1 MKDRLQFRHHDAI
14 FDTREEAIAYMLQD
28 IRNSEVGL
36 ANTDRSQTFSLY
48 AEPTVLRYKN
58 VDDETNPHII
68 LAVGAVSNQNEG
80 AQYNDNRFCFID
92 IDNTEKEISTLDE
105 KIQQAIES
113 LTLFVSDTN
122 TLRLSIERSDSG
134 NTLSGDVKI
143 PSTALV
149 NDNNV
154 APNIIKATDNGIFT
168 YVNMTYDKETDKIT
182 FTVNG
187 DTNEWDVN
195 NDYLTGGTYSVE
207 DESLHLN
214 MLKGKEIVVSLE
226 ELINEWDVEG
236 EDANSPIVL
245 TRDKVLYEKDTV
257 TGHRHVSKWQ
267 DTLKADV
274 RISKDV
280 NFNILEK
287 TENNKA
293 LYVRGTADNINFFY
307 NGENMKV
314 SDVLK
319 ECIKKKLSTDN
330 DNIIYERPDG
340 IFATAKLE
348 YDIKGNA
355 LIFTSSN
362 QTGGTTTER
371 FELNTIKIIENAR
384 YDKDTE
390 SLIFT
395 YITAKGEVQQLS
407 IPLSSLI
414 EEWTVSNDGHS
425 VRLSKER
432 HPSNDKDVLTAD
444 VKVSSLDNNIL
455 VEKGDGLFVK
465 GTADNV
471 KYSDNSSVKDEISS
485 TKETL
490 DSEIKRAQNAEK
502 EVSDA
507 ISDIRTTIG
516 SGFTTDTHENITCK
530 IEHLSDEVASK
541 VTSVTA
547 KDNTVVVDN
556 TDTNNPKVGIKVSSF
571 KRDGNIPNLISIQ
584 DDGIFAAVD
593 LAYDEEHNAL
603 TFTTTNATKTINL
616 TMNSIVDSIY
626 YDNTKEAIIIE
637 YTVNGKKM
645 PNVEVPVRTL
655 INEWTVSDNTDGA
668 IKLTKKVNNK
678 TALDNSQD
686 ILSAEI
692 IIDKVHDDN
701 MIVNDNG
708 ALYVSSRKIN
718 DVSSRLD
725 AEIERSIAKDGEHT
739 NLIDANKASIAQLD
753 KDVKAEVARATAKDT
768 ELTSSVSAIEKKV
781 TDIGTSSDKVKSDLA
796 SEIARATAKDAE
808 LTSSVS
814 AIEKKVTDIGTSSDT
829 VKSDLAS
836 EIARAKEKE
845 GELEA
850 SLIAETTRAEKEE
863 TSIKTNLEKEST
875 RATTAESV
883 LSNAITDETARAKA
897 KEGELE
903 ASVNDAKLTFVD
915 TTSVKVDATNKS
927 AVKVSAKIAN
937 SNNNLI
943 TLSNDDEQGLYA
955 SVSVQYDVAK
965 DVLSLIGS
973 DGTSVLSTTK
983 LGAGSIVETITYDK
997 DNKELVILYKT
1008 AGGREETVSVSVE
1021 DLFNEWEV
1029 DSDENNVAIE
1039 LRKAHNVGEKDVL
1052 TAKVQVL
1059 NDPTNMLSINNNKL
1073 YVSNEKVEKNATD
1086 IASTKTDVATVSGK
1100 VETLTENVNAN
1111 LDELKDLERASLGV
1125 VRPGEEVTYVPH
1137 TDAHFINTAKS
1148 LHGADS
1154 LLDVAIFDV
1163 KTDVEG
1169 VKNDVKGIKTDVEGI
1184 KTDVEGIKTDVG
1196 VVKTDVEGVKT
1207 EVESVKADVESVKTD
1222 VEGIKTTSEEKSKE
1236 LKRLE
1241 TVIGVVG
1248 NGDTPIV
1255 YPNSGNGIL
1264 DGSTTYADADDKLES
1279 EVLKLRNLTSSTYTS
1294 TAKLYAEGADT
1305 EKKLKVDVKVS
1316 RGKGSSM
1323 EEGNLVITSVNDA
1336 EFSNTNV
1343 LRKVEI
1349 AGESIE
1355 SNVNGLF
1362 LSNSWDCGEYTADD
1376 TPTSQNIFDTKYS
1389 NEKRQ

>member
-14 FDTREEAIAYMLQD
+14 FDTREEAIAYMLRD

-414 EEWTVSNDGHS
+414 EEWTVNNDGHS

-645 PNVEVPVRTL
+645 PNVEVPVRAL

-927 AVKVSAKIAN
+927 AVKVSAKIAK

-997 DNKELVILYKT
+997 DNKELVISYKT
-1008 AGGREETVSVSVE
+1008 AGGREDTVSVSVE

-1184 KTDVEGIKTDVG
+1184 KTDVG
-1196 VVKTDVEGVKT
+1196 VVKTDVERVKT
-1207 EVESVKADVESVKTD
+1207 EVEGVKTDVKGIKTD

-1255 YPNSGNGIL
+1255 YPNRGNGIL

>member
-168 YVNMTYDKETDKIT
+168 YVNMTYDKDTDKIT

-214 MLKGKEIVVSLE
+214 MLKGNEIVVSLE

-414 EEWTVSNDGHS
+414 EEWTVNNDGHS

-645 PNVEVPVRTL
+645 PNVEVPVRAL

-753 KDVKAEVARATAKDT
+753 KDVKAEIARATAKDT
-768 ELTSSVSAIEKKV
+768 
-781 TDIGTSSDKVKSDLA
+781 
-796 SEIARATAKDAE
+796 E

-875 RATTAESV
+875 RAATAESA

-997 DNKELVILYKT
+997 DNKELVISYKT
-1008 AGGREETVSVSVE
+1008 AGGREEKVSVSVE

-1169 VKNDVKGIKTDVEGI
+1169 VKADVEGI
-1184 KTDVEGIKTDVG
+1184 KTDVEGIKTDIG

-1207 EVESVKADVESVKTD
+1207 DVESIKTDVESVKTD
-1222 VEGIKTTSEEKSKE
+1222 VEGIKTTSEGTTKE

-1255 YPNSGNGIL
+1255 YPNHGNGIL

-1376 TPTSQNIFDTKYS
+1376 TPTAQNIFDTKYS

>member
-14 FDTREEAIAYMLQD
+14 FDTREEAIAYMLRD

-154 APNIIKATDNGIFT
+154 VPNIIKATDNGIFT
-168 YVNMTYDKETDKIT
+168 YVNMTYDKDTDKIT

-725 AEIERSIAKDGEHT
+725 AEIERSIAKDGEHK

-753 KDVKAEVARATAKDT
+753 KDVKAEVARATAKD
-768 ELTSSVSAIEKKV
+768 
-781 TDIGTSSDKVKSDLA
+781 
-796 SEIARATAKDAE
+796 AE

-814 AIEKKVTDIGTSSDT
+814 AIEKKVTDIVTSSDT

-883 LSNAITDETARAKA
+883 LSNAIADETARAKA

-997 DNKELVILYKT
+997 DNKELVISYKT
-1008 AGGREETVSVSVE
+1008 AGGREDTVSVSVE

-1169 VKNDVKGIKTDVEGI
+1169 IKNDVKGI

-1196 VVKTDVEGVKT
+1196 VVKTDVERVKT
-1207 EVESVKADVESVKTD
+1207 EVESVKADVKSVKTD
-1222 VEGIKTTSEEKSKE
+1222 VEGIKTTSEGTTKE

-1255 YPNSGNGIL
+1255 YPNRGNGIL

-1376 TPTSQNIFDTKYS
+1376 TPTAQNIFDTKYS

>member
-14 FDTREEAIAYMLQD
+14 FDTREEAIAYMLRD

-168 YVNMTYDKETDKIT
+168 YVNMTYDKEADKIT

-414 EEWTVSNDGHS
+414 EEWTVNNDGHS

-875 RATTAESV
+875 RATTAESA

-927 AVKVSAKIAN
+927 AVKVSAKIAK

-997 DNKELVILYKT
+997 DNKELVISYKT
-1008 AGGREETVSVSVE
+1008 AGGREDTVSVSVE

-1184 KTDVEGIKTDVG
+1184 KTDVG

-1255 YPNSGNGIL
+1255 YPNRGNGIL

-1376 TPTSQNIFDTKYS
+1376 TPTAQNIFDTKYS

>member
-14 FDTREEAIAYMLQD
+14 FDTREEAIAYMLRD

-168 YVNMTYDKETDKIT
+168 YVNMTYDKDTDKIT

-645 PNVEVPVRTL
+645 PNVEVPVRAL

-781 TDIGTSSDKVKSDLA
+781 TDIGTSSD
-796 SEIARATAKDAE
+796 
-808 LTSSVS
+808 
-814 AIEKKVTDIGTSSDT
+814 T

-875 RATTAESV
+875 RAATAESA

-927 AVKVSAKIAN
+927 AVKVSAKIAK

-997 DNKELVILYKT
+997 DNKELVISYKT
-1008 AGGREETVSVSVE
+1008 AGGREEKVSVSVE

-1137 TDAHFINTAKS
+1137 TDAHFINTANS

-1169 VKNDVKGIKTDVEGI
+1169 VKADVEGI
-1184 KTDVEGIKTDVG
+1184 KTDVEGIKTDIG

-1207 EVESVKADVESVKTD
+1207 DVESIKTDVESVKTD
-1222 VEGIKTTSEEKSKE
+1222 VEGIKTTSEGTTKE

-1255 YPNSGNGIL
+1255 YPNHGNGIL

-1376 TPTSQNIFDTKYS
+1376 TPTAQNIFDTKYS

>member
-14 FDTREEAIAYMLQD
+14 FDTRDEAIAYMLRD

-105 KIQQAIES
+105 KIQQAIKS

-168 YVNMTYDKETDKIT
+168 YVNMTYDKDTDKIT

-414 EEWTVSNDGHS
+414 EEWTVNNDGHS

-753 KDVKAEVARATAKDT
+753 KDVKAEVARATAKD
-768 ELTSSVSAIEKKV
+768 
-781 TDIGTSSDKVKSDLA
+781 
-796 SEIARATAKDAE
+796 AE

-814 AIEKKVTDIGTSSDT
+814 AIEKKVTDIRTSSDT

-875 RATTAESV
+875 RAATAESA

-927 AVKVSAKIAN
+927 AVKVSAKIAK

-997 DNKELVILYKT
+997 DNKELVISYKT

-1100 VETLTENVNAN
+1100 VETLSGSVKTN
-1111 LDELKDLERASLGV
+1111 LEELKALERASLGV

-1137 TDAHFINTAKS
+1137 TDAHFINTANS

-1154 LLDVAIFDV
+1154 LLDVAIFNV

-1169 VKNDVKGIKTDVEGI
+1169 VKADVEGI
-1184 KTDVEGIKTDVG
+1184 KTDVEGIKTDIG

-1207 EVESVKADVESVKTD
+1207 EVESVKADVKSVKTD

-1376 TPTSQNIFDTKYS
+1376 TPTAQNIFDTKYS

>member
-14 FDTREEAIAYMLQD
+14 FETREEAIAYMLHD
-28 IRNSEVGL
+28 IKNSEVGL

-58 VDDETNPHII
+58 ADDETNPHII
-68 LAVGAVSNQNEG
+68 LAVGAVSNQDEG

-92 IDNTEKEISTLDE
+92 IDNTEQEIATLDE

-149 NDNNV
+149 NDNNA

-195 NDYLTGGTYSVE
+195 NNYLTGGTYSVE

-236 EDANSPIVL
+236 EDAKSPIVL
-245 TRDKVLYEKDTV
+245 TRDKVLYEKDTA

-274 RISKDV
+274 RISEDV

-348 YDIKGNA
+348 YDIKDNA

-414 EEWTVSNDGHS
+414 EEWTVNNDGHS

-530 IEHLSDEVASK
+530 IEHLSDDVASK

-547 KDNTVVVDN
+547 KDNTVFVDN

-645 PNVEVPVRTL
+645 PNVEVPVRAL

-678 TALDNSQD
+678 TAVDNSQD

-753 KDVKAEVARATAKDT
+753 KDVKAEVARSTAKDT
-768 ELTSSVSAIEKKV
+768 
-781 TDIGTSSDKVKSDLA
+781 
-796 SEIARATAKDAE
+796 E

-845 GELEA
+845 GELED

-875 RATTAESV
+875 RAATAERA

-943 TLSNDDEQGLYA
+943 TLSNGDEQGLYA

-997 DNKELVILYKT
+997 DNKELVISYKT

-1125 VRPGEEVTYVPH
+1125 VRPEEEVTYVPH
-1137 TDAHFINTAKS
+1137 TDAHFINTANS

-1154 LLDVAIFDV
+1154 LLDVAIFNV

-1169 VKNDVKGIKTDVEGI
+1169 VKTDVKGIKTDVEGVKTDVKGIKTDVESVKTDVEGVKTDVKGIKTDVEGI
-1184 KTDVEGIKTDVG
+1184 KT
-1196 VVKTDVEGVKT
+1196 
-1207 EVESVKADVESVKTD
+1207 
-1222 VEGIKTTSEEKSKE
+1222 TSEGTTKE

-1255 YPNSGNGIL
+1255 YPNRGNGIL

-1376 TPTSQNIFDTKYS
+1376 TPTAQNIFDTKYS

>member
-14 FDTREEAIAYMLQD
+14 FDTREEAIAYMLHD

-58 VDDETNPHII
+58 ADDETNPHII
-68 LAVGAVSNQNEG
+68 LAVGAVSNQDEG

-92 IDNTEKEISTLDE
+92 IDNTEQEIATLDE

-122 TLRLSIERSDSG
+122 TLRLSIERNDSG
-134 NTLSGDVKI
+134 STLSGDVKI

-149 NDNNV
+149 NDNNA

-168 YVNMTYDKETDKIT
+168 YVNMTYDKDTDKIT

-214 MLKGKEIVVSLE
+214 MLKGNEIVVSLE

-236 EDANSPIVL
+236 EDAKSPIVL
-245 TRDKVLYEKDTV
+245 TRDKVLYEKDTA

-274 RISKDV
+274 RISEDV

-314 SDVLK
+314 SDALK

-414 EEWTVSNDGHS
+414 EEWTVNNDGHS

-516 SGFTTDTHENITCK
+516 SGFTTDAHENITCK

-645 PNVEVPVRTL
+645 PNVEVPVRAL

-678 TALDNSQD
+678 TAVDNSQD

-708 ALYVSSRKIN
+708 ALYVSSRQIN

-781 TDIGTSSDKVKSDLA
+781 TDIGTSSDA
-796 SEIARATAKDAE
+796 
-808 LTSSVS
+808 
-814 AIEKKVTDIGTSSDT
+814 

-845 GELEA
+845 GELED

-875 RATTAESV
+875 RAATAESA

-943 TLSNDDEQGLYA
+943 TLSNGDEQGLYA

-1100 VETLTENVNAN
+1100 VETLSGSVKTN
-1111 LDELKDLERASLGV
+1111 LEELKALERASLGV

-1137 TDAHFINTAKS
+1137 TDAHFINTANS

-1154 LLDVAIFDV
+1154 LLDVAIFNV
-1163 KTDVEG
+1163 
-1169 VKNDVKGIKTDVEGI
+1169 N
-1184 KTDVEGIKTDVG
+1184 
-1196 VVKTDVEGVKT
+1196 TDVEGVKT
-1207 EVESVKADVESVKTD
+1207 KVESVKTEVESVKTD
-1222 VEGIKTTSEEKSKE
+1222 VEGIKTTSEGTTKE

-1255 YPNSGNGIL
+1255 YPNRGNGIL

-1376 TPTSQNIFDTKYS
+1376 TPTAQNIFDTKYS

>member
-14 FDTREEAIAYMLQD
+14 FDTRDEAIAYMLRD

-168 YVNMTYDKETDKIT
+168 YVNMTYDKDTDKIT

-414 EEWTVSNDGHS
+414 EEWTVNNDGHS

-753 KDVKAEVARATAKDT
+753 KDVKAEIARATAKDA

-814 AIEKKVTDIGTSSDT
+814 AIEKKVTDIRTSSDT

-875 RATTAESV
+875 RAATAESA

-927 AVKVSAKIAN
+927 AVKVSAKIAK

-997 DNKELVILYKT
+997 DNKELVISYKT

-1100 VETLTENVNAN
+1100 VETLSGSVKTN
-1111 LDELKDLERASLGV
+1111 LEELKALERASLGV

-1169 VKNDVKGIKTDVEGI
+1169 VKADVEGI
-1184 KTDVEGIKTDVG
+1184 KTDVEGIKTDIG

-1207 EVESVKADVESVKTD
+1207 DVESIKTDVESVKTD

-1376 TPTSQNIFDTKYS
+1376 TPTAQNIFDTKYS

>member
-14 FDTREEAIAYMLQD
+14 FDTREEAIAYMLRD

-168 YVNMTYDKETDKIT
+168 YVNMTYDKDTDKIT

-875 RATTAESV
+875 RAATAESA

-927 AVKVSAKIAN
+927 AVKVSAKIAK

-997 DNKELVILYKT
+997 DNKELVISYKT

-1169 VKNDVKGIKTDVEGI
+1169 VKADVEGI
-1184 KTDVEGIKTDVG
+1184 KTDVEGIKTDIG

-1207 EVESVKADVESVKTD
+1207 DVESIKTDVESVKTD
-1222 VEGIKTTSEEKSKE
+1222 VEGIKTTSEGTTKE

-1255 YPNSGNGIL
+1255 YPNHGNGIL

-1376 TPTSQNIFDTKYS
+1376 TPTAQNIFDTKYS

>member
-14 FDTREEAIAYMLQD
+14 FDTREEAIAYMLRD

-149 NDNNV
+149 NDNNA

-168 YVNMTYDKETDKIT
+168 YVNMTYDKDTDKIT

-414 EEWTVSNDGHS
+414 EEWTVNNDGHS

-455 VEKGDGLFVK
+455 VEKGDGLYVK

-753 KDVKAEVARATAKDT
+753 KDVKAEIARATAKDT
-768 ELTSSVSAIEKKV
+768 ELTSSVSAIEEKV

-875 RATTAESV
+875 RAATAESV

-927 AVKVSAKIAN
+927 AVKVSAKIAK

-983 LGAGSIVETITYDK
+983 LGAGSIVETITYNK
-997 DNKELVILYKT
+997 DNKELVISYRT

-1039 LRKAHNVGEKDVL
+1039 LRKAHNVGENDVL

-1163 KTDVEG
+1163 KTNVEG
-1169 VKNDVKGIKTDVEGI
+1169 IKADVEGI
-1184 KTDVEGIKTDVG
+1184 KTDVEGVKTDVES
-1196 VVKTDVEGVKT
+1196 VKTDVEGVKT
-1207 EVESVKADVESVKTD
+1207 DVESVKTDVESVKTD
-1222 VEGIKTTSEEKSKE
+1222 VEGIKTTSEGTTKE

-1255 YPNSGNGIL
+1255 YPNRGNGIL

-1376 TPTSQNIFDTKYS
+1376 TPTAQNIFDTKYS

>member
-14 FDTREEAIAYMLQD
+14 FDTREEAIAYMLRD

-168 YVNMTYDKETDKIT
+168 YVNMTYDKDTDKIT

-414 EEWTVSNDGHS
+414 EEWTVNNDGHS

-753 KDVKAEVARATAKDT
+753 KDVKAEVARATAKD
-768 ELTSSVSAIEKKV
+768 
-781 TDIGTSSDKVKSDLA
+781 
-796 SEIARATAKDAE
+796 AE

-875 RATTAESV
+875 RAATAESA

-997 DNKELVILYKT
+997 DNKELVISYKT
-1008 AGGREETVSVSVE
+1008 AGGREDTVSVSVE

-1169 VKNDVKGIKTDVEGI
+1169 VKADVEGI

-1196 VVKTDVEGVKT
+1196 VVKTDVERVKT
-1207 EVESVKADVESVKTD
+1207 EVESVKADVKSVKTD

-1255 YPNSGNGIL
+1255 YPNRGNGIL

-1349 AGESIE
+1349 ASESIE

-1376 TPTSQNIFDTKYS
+1376 TPTAQNIFDTKYS

>member
-14 FDTREEAIAYMLQD
+14 FDTREEAIAYMLRD

-80 AQYNDNRFCFID
+80 AKYNDNRFCFID

-149 NDNNV
+149 NDNNA

-168 YVNMTYDKETDKIT
+168 YVNMTYDKDTDKIT

-245 TRDKVLYEKDTV
+245 TRDKVLYEKDTA

-490 DSEIKRAQNAEK
+490 ESEIERAQNAEK

-645 PNVEVPVRTL
+645 PNVEVPVRAL

-875 RATTAESV
+875 RAATAERV

-997 DNKELVILYKT
+997 DNKELVITYKT
-1008 AGGREETVSVSVE
+1008 AGGREDTVSVSVE

-1100 VETLTENVNAN
+1100 VETLSGSVKTN
-1111 LDELKDLERASLGV
+1111 LEELKDLERASLGV

-1154 LLDVAIFDV
+1154 LLDVAIFNVKTDVEEIKTEVEGVKTEVEGIRTDAEGV

-1169 VKNDVKGIKTDVEGI
+1169 IKTDVESVKTDVKGIKTDVEGI
-1184 KTDVEGIKTDVG
+1184 KT
-1196 VVKTDVEGVKT
+1196 
-1207 EVESVKADVESVKTD
+1207 
-1222 VEGIKTTSEEKSKE
+1222 TSEGTTKE

-1255 YPNSGNGIL
+1255 YPNRGNGIL

-1376 TPTSQNIFDTKYS
+1376 TPTAQDIFNTKYS

>member
-14 FDTREEAIAYMLQD
+14 FDTREEAISYMLND

-92 IDNTEKEISTLDE
+92 IDNTENEIATLDE

-168 YVNMTYDKETDKIT
+168 YVNMTYDKEADKIT

-414 EEWTVSNDGHS
+414 EEWTVNNDGHS

-455 VEKGDGLFVK
+455 VEKGDGLYVK

-556 TDTNNPKVGIKVSSF
+556 TDTNNPKVGVKVSSF

-645 PNVEVPVRTL
+645 PNVEVPVRAL

-678 TALDNSQD
+678 TAVDNSQD

-781 TDIGTSSDKVKSDLA
+781 TDIGTSSD
-796 SEIARATAKDAE
+796 
-808 LTSSVS
+808 
-814 AIEKKVTDIGTSSDT
+814 T

-875 RATTAESV
+875 RAATAERV

-927 AVKVSAKIAN
+927 AVKVSAKIAK

-983 LGAGSIVETITYDK
+983 LGAGSIVETITYNK
-997 DNKELVILYKT
+997 DNKELVISYRT

-1039 LRKAHNVGEKDVL
+1039 LRKAHNVGENDVL

-1125 VRPGEEVTYVPH
+1125 VRPGEEVAYVPH

-1169 VKNDVKGIKTDVEGI
+1169 IKNDVKGIKTN
-1184 KTDVEGIKTDVG
+1184 VEGIKTDVG

-1207 EVESVKADVESVKTD
+1207 EVESVKADVKSVKTD
-1222 VEGIKTTSEEKSKE
+1222 VEGIKTTSEGTSKE

-1255 YPNSGNGIL
+1255 YPNRGNGIL

-1362 LSNSWDCGEYTADD
+1362 LSNSWDCGEYTVDD
-1376 TPTSQNIFDTKYS
+1376 TPTAQNIFDTKYS

>member
-14 FDTREEAIAYMLQD
+14 FDTREEAIAYMLRD

-168 YVNMTYDKETDKIT
+168 YVNMTYDKDTDKIT

-414 EEWTVSNDGHS
+414 EEWTVSNDSHS

-708 ALYVSSRKIN
+708 ALYVSSRQIN

-875 RATTAESV
+875 RAATAESV

-915 TTSVKVDATNKS
+915 TTSIKVDATNKS

-997 DNKELVILYKT
+997 DNKKLVISYKT

-1100 VETLTENVNAN
+1100 VETLSGSVKTN
-1111 LDELKDLERASLGV
+1111 LEELKNLERASLGV

-1169 VKNDVKGIKTDVEGI
+1169 VKADVEGI

-1207 EVESVKADVESVKTD
+1207 EVESVKADVKSVKTD

-1241 TVIGVVG
+1241 TVIGVAG

-1255 YPNSGNGIL
+1255 YPNRGNGIL

-1376 TPTSQNIFDTKYS
+1376 TPTAQNIFDTKYS

>member
-14 FDTREEAIAYMLQD
+14 FDTREEAISYMLHD

-149 NDNNV
+149 NDNNA

-168 YVNMTYDKETDKIT
+168 YVNMTYDKDTDKIT

-390 SLIFT
+390 SIIFT

-414 EEWTVSNDGHS
+414 EEWTVNNDGHS

-455 VEKGDGLFVK
+455 VEKGDGLYVK

-645 PNVEVPVRTL
+645 PNVEVPVRAL

-678 TALDNSQD
+678 TAVDNSQD

-753 KDVKAEVARATAKDT
+753 KDVKAEIARATAKDT

-781 TDIGTSSDKVKSDLA
+781 TDIGTSSDK
-796 SEIARATAKDAE
+796 
-808 LTSSVS
+808 
-814 AIEKKVTDIGTSSDT
+814 

-875 RATTAESV
+875 RAATAESV
-883 LSNAITDETARAKA
+883 LSNAIKDETARAKA

-927 AVKVSAKIAN
+927 AVKVSAKIAK

-983 LGAGSIVETITYDK
+983 LGAGSIVETITYNKED
-997 DNKELVILYKT
+997 KELVISYKT
-1008 AGGREETVSVSVE
+1008 AGGREDTVSVSVE

-1039 LRKAHNVGEKDVL
+1039 LRKAHNVGENDVL
-1052 TAKVQVL
+1052 TARVQVL

-1086 IASTKTDVATVSGK
+1086 IASTKTDVTTVSGK
-1100 VETLTENVNAN
+1100 VETLSGSVKTN
-1111 LDELKDLERASLGV
+1111 LEELKNLEGASLGV
-1125 VRPGEEVTYVPH
+1125 VRPGEKVTYVPH

-1169 VKNDVKGIKTDVEGI
+1169 IKNDVKGI

-1207 EVESVKADVESVKTD
+1207 EVESVKADVKSVKTD
-1222 VEGIKTTSEEKSKE
+1222 VEGIKTTSEGTSKE

-1248 NGDTPIV
+1248 NGDTPIA
-1255 YPNSGNGIL
+1255 YPNRGNGIL
-1264 DGSTTYADADDKLES
+1264 DGSTTYADADNKLES

-1294 TAKLYAEGADT
+1294 TAKLYAEGTDT

-1323 EEGNLVITSVNDA
+1323 EEGNLVITSVNDD

-1376 TPTSQNIFDTKYS
+1376 TPTAQNIFDTKYS

>member
-14 FDTREEAIAYMLQD
+14 FDTREEAIAYMLRD

-168 YVNMTYDKETDKIT
+168 YVNMTYDKGTDKIT

-875 RATTAESV
+875 RAATAERA

-927 AVKVSAKIAN
+927 AVKVSAKIAK

-997 DNKELVILYKT
+997 DNKELVISYKT
-1008 AGGREETVSVSVE
+1008 AGGREDTVSVSVE

-1184 KTDVEGIKTDVG
+1184 KTDVG
-1196 VVKTDVEGVKT
+1196 VVKTDVERVKT
-1207 EVESVKADVESVKTD
+1207 EVESVKADVKSVKTD
-1222 VEGIKTTSEEKSKE
+1222 VEGIKTTSEGTTKE

-1255 YPNSGNGIL
+1255 YPNRGNGIL

-1376 TPTSQNIFDTKYS
+1376 TPTAQNIFDTKYS

>member
-14 FDTREEAIAYMLQD
+14 FDTREEAIAYMLRD

-168 YVNMTYDKETDKIT
+168 YVNMTYDKEADKIT

-781 TDIGTSSDKVKSDLA
+781 TDIGTSSD
-796 SEIARATAKDAE
+796 
-808 LTSSVS
+808 
-814 AIEKKVTDIGTSSDT
+814 T

-875 RATTAESV
+875 RAATAESA

-927 AVKVSAKIAN
+927 AVKVSAKIAK

-943 TLSNDDEQGLYA
+943 TLSNGDEQGLYA

-997 DNKELVILYKT
+997 DNKELVISYKT
-1008 AGGREETVSVSVE
+1008 AGGREDTVSVSVE

-1100 VETLTENVNAN
+1100 VETLSGSVKTN
-1111 LDELKDLERASLGV
+1111 LEELKALERASLGV
-1125 VRPGEEVTYVPH
+1125 VRLGEVTYVPH

-1169 VKNDVKGIKTDVEGI
+1169 VKNDVKGIKNA
-1184 KTDVEGIKTDVG
+1184 VEGIKTDVG

-1207 EVESVKADVESVKTD
+1207 EVESVKADVKSVKTD

-1255 YPNSGNGIL
+1255 YPNRGNGIL

-1294 TAKLYAEGADT
+1294 TAKLYAEGTDT

-1376 TPTSQNIFDTKYS
+1376 TPTAQNIFDTKYS

>member
-14 FDTREEAIAYMLQD
+14 FDTREEAIAYMLRD

-168 YVNMTYDKETDKIT
+168 YVNMTYDKDTDKIT

-645 PNVEVPVRTL
+645 PNVEVPVRAL

-781 TDIGTSSDKVKSDLA
+781 TDIGTSSD
-796 SEIARATAKDAE
+796 
-808 LTSSVS
+808 
-814 AIEKKVTDIGTSSDT
+814 T

-875 RATTAESV
+875 RAATAESA

-927 AVKVSAKIAN
+927 AVKVSAKIAK

-997 DNKELVILYKT
+997 DNKELVISYKT
-1008 AGGREETVSVSVE
+1008 AGGREEKVSVSVE

-1086 IASTKTDVATVSGK
+1086 IASTKTDVTTVSGK

-1169 VKNDVKGIKTDVEGI
+1169 VKADVKGIKTDVEGI
-1184 KTDVEGIKTDVG
+1184 KTDIG

-1207 EVESVKADVESVKTD
+1207 EVESVKADVKSVKTD

-1255 YPNSGNGIL
+1255 YPNRGNGIL
-1264 DGSTTYADADDKLES
+1264 DGSTTYADADDKLER

-1376 TPTSQNIFDTKYS
+1376 TPTAQNIFDTKYS

>member
-14 FDTREEAIAYMLQD
+14 FDTREEAIEYMLHD

-68 LAVGAVSNQNEG
+68 LAVGAVSNQDEG

-92 IDNTEKEISTLDE
+92 IDNTEQEIATLDE

-149 NDNNV
+149 NDNNA

-168 YVNMTYDKETDKIT
+168 YVNMTYDKDTDKIT

-348 YDIKGNA
+348 YDIKDNA

-414 EEWTVSNDGHS
+414 EEWTVNNDGHS

-455 VEKGDGLFVK
+455 VEKGDGLYVK

-616 TMNSIVDSIY
+616 TMNSIVDRIY

-645 PNVEVPVRTL
+645 PNVEVPVRAL

-678 TALDNSQD
+678 TAVDNSQD

-768 ELTSSVSAIEKKV
+768 ELTSSVSDIEKKV

-875 RATTAESV
+875 RAATAESA

-927 AVKVSAKIAN
+927 AVKVSAKIAK

-997 DNKELVILYKT
+997 DNKELVISYKT
-1008 AGGREETVSVSVE
+1008 AGGREDTVSVSVE

-1184 KTDVEGIKTDVG
+1184 KTDVG

-1207 EVESVKADVESVKTD
+1207 EVESIKADVKSVKTD

-1255 YPNSGNGIL
+1255 YPNRGNGIL

-1376 TPTSQNIFDTKYS
+1376 TPTAQNIFDTKYS

>member
-14 FDTREEAIAYMLQD
+14 FDTRKQAIEYMLHD
-28 IRNSEVGL
+28 IKNSEVGL
-36 ANTDRSQTFSLY
+36 ANTDKSQTFSLY

-58 VDDETNPHII
+58 IDDETNPHII
-68 LAVGAVSNQNEG
+68 LAVGATSNQHEG
-80 AQYNDNRFCFID
+80 AQYVDNRFCFID
-92 IDNTEKEISTLDE
+92 IDNTEKEIATLDE
-105 KIQQAIES
+105 KIQQAIAS
-113 LTLFVSDTN
+113 LTLLVSDTN
-122 TLRLSIERSDSG
+122 TLSLSIARSDSG
-134 NTLSGDVKI
+134 NTLSGDVKV
-143 PSTALV
+143 PSKAVV
-149 NDNNV
+149 NDNAV
-154 APNIIKATDNGIFT
+154 PNIIKATDNGIFT
-168 YVNMTYDKETDKIT
+168 YVNMTYDKDADKIT

-214 MLKGKEIVVSLE
+214 MLKGNEIVIPLE

-455 VEKGDGLFVK
+455 VEKGDGLYVK
-465 GTADNV
+465 GTADNI

-556 TDTNNPKVGIKVSSF
+556 TDTNNPKVGVKVSSF

-645 PNVEVPVRTL
+645 PNVEVPVRAL

-678 TALDNSQD
+678 TAVDNSQD

-875 RATTAESV
+875 RAATAERV

-927 AVKVSAKIAN
+927 AVKVSAKIAK

-983 LGAGSIVETITYDK
+983 LGAGSIVETITYNK
-997 DNKELVILYKT
+997 DDKELVISYRT
-1008 AGGREETVSVSVE
+1008 VGGREETVSVSVE

-1039 LRKAHNVGEKDVL
+1039 LRKAHNVGENDVL

-1086 IASTKTDVATVSGK
+1086 IASTKTDVTTVSGK

-1125 VRPGEEVTYVPH
+1125 VRPGEEVAYVPH

-1154 LLDVAIFDV
+1154 LLDTAIFDV
-1163 KTDVEG
+1163 KTDVE
-1169 VKNDVKGIKTDVEGI
+1169 K
-1184 KTDVEGIKTDVG
+1184 
-1196 VVKTDVEGVKT
+1196 VKTDVEGVKT
-1207 EVESVKADVESVKTD
+1207 DIEGVKADVEKAKTDAESAKADVEKVKTDVEGVKADVEKVKAD
-1222 VEGIKTTSEEKSKE
+1222 VEGIKTTSEETPKE

-1255 YPNSGNGIL
+1255 YPNRGNGIL
-1264 DGSTTYADADDKLES
+1264 DGSTTYADADDKLER
-1279 EVLKLRNLTSSTYTS
+1279 EVLKLRNLTSSTETS

-1323 EEGNLVITSVNDA
+1323 EEGNLVITSINDA

-1349 AGESIE
+1349 AGEPIE

-1376 TPTSQNIFDTKYS
+1376 TTTAQNIFNTKYS

>member
-14 FDTREEAIAYMLQD
+14 FDTRDEAIAYMLHD

-168 YVNMTYDKETDKIT
+168 YVNMTYDKEADKIT

-645 PNVEVPVRTL
+645 PNVEVPVRAL

-1169 VKNDVKGIKTDVEGI
+1169 IKNDVKGI

-1196 VVKTDVEGVKT
+1196 VVKTDVERVKT

-1255 YPNSGNGIL
+1255 YPNRGNGIL

-1376 TPTSQNIFDTKYS
+1376 TPTAQNIFDTKYS

>member
-14 FDTREEAIAYMLQD
+14 FDTREEAIEYMLHD

-92 IDNTEKEISTLDE
+92 IDNTEQEIATLDE

-149 NDNNV
+149 NDNNA

-168 YVNMTYDKETDKIT
+168 YVNMTYDKDTDKIT

-195 NDYLTGGTYSVE
+195 NNYLTGGTYSVE

-236 EDANSPIVL
+236 EDAKSPIVL
-245 TRDKVLYEKDTV
+245 TRDKVLYEKDTA

-274 RISKDV
+274 RISEDV

-414 EEWTVSNDGHS
+414 EEWTVNNDGHS

-490 DSEIKRAQNAEK
+490 ESEIKRAQNAEK

-616 TMNSIVDSIY
+616 TMNSIVDRIY

-645 PNVEVPVRTL
+645 PNVEVPARAL

-678 TALDNSQD
+678 TAVDNSQD

-708 ALYVSSRKIN
+708 ALYVSSRQIN

-781 TDIGTSSDKVKSDLA
+781 TDIGTSSD
-796 SEIARATAKDAE
+796 
-808 LTSSVS
+808 
-814 AIEKKVTDIGTSSDT
+814 T

-875 RATTAESV
+875 RAATAESA

-997 DNKELVILYKT
+997 DNKELVITYKT
-1008 AGGREETVSVSVE
+1008 AGGREDTVSVSVE

-1039 LRKAHNVGEKDVL
+1039 LRKAHNVGENDVL

-1100 VETLTENVNAN
+1100 VETLSGSVKTN
-1111 LDELKDLERASLGV
+1111 LEELKALEGASLGV
-1125 VRPGEEVTYVPH
+1125 VRPGEKVTYVPH
-1137 TDAHFINTAKS
+1137 TDAHFINTANS

-1154 LLDVAIFDV
+1154 LLDVAIFNVKTDV
-1163 KTDVEG
+1163 EEIKTDAEGIKNDVEGIKTDVESVKTDVKGIKTDVEG
-1169 VKNDVKGIKTDVEGI
+1169 VKTDVKGIKTDVEGI
-1184 KTDVEGIKTDVG
+1184 KT
-1196 VVKTDVEGVKT
+1196 
-1207 EVESVKADVESVKTD
+1207 
-1222 VEGIKTTSEEKSKE
+1222 TSEGTTKE

-1255 YPNSGNGIL
+1255 YPNRGNGIL

-1376 TPTSQNIFDTKYS
+1376 TPTAQNIFDTKYS

>member
-14 FDTREEAIAYMLQD
+14 FDTREEAIAYMLRD

-168 YVNMTYDKETDKIT
+168 YVNMTYDKEADKIT

-414 EEWTVSNDGHS
+414 EEWTVNNDGHS

-753 KDVKAEVARATAKDT
+753 KDVKAEVARATAKD
-768 ELTSSVSAIEKKV
+768 
-781 TDIGTSSDKVKSDLA
+781 
-796 SEIARATAKDAE
+796 AE

-875 RATTAESV
+875 RAATAESA

-927 AVKVSAKIAN
+927 AVKVSAKIAK

-1154 LLDVAIFDV
+1154 LLDVAIFD
-1163 KTDVEG
+1163 
-1169 VKNDVKGIKTDVEGI
+1169 IKTDVEGIKNDVKVI

-1207 EVESVKADVESVKTD
+1207 EVESVKADVKSVKTD

-1255 YPNSGNGIL
+1255 YPNRGNGIL

-1376 TPTSQNIFDTKYS
+1376 TPTAQNIFDTKYS

>member
-14 FDTREEAIAYMLQD
+14 FDTREEAIAYMLRD

-168 YVNMTYDKETDKIT
+168 YVNMTYDKDTDKIT

-645 PNVEVPVRTL
+645 PNVEVPVRAL

-678 TALDNSQD
+678 TALDNGQD

-875 RATTAESV
+875 RAATAESA

-927 AVKVSAKIAN
+927 AVKVSAKIAK

-997 DNKELVILYKT
+997 DNKELVISYKT

-1154 LLDVAIFDV
+1154 LLDVAIFNV

-1169 VKNDVKGIKTDVEGI
+1169 VKTNVEVIKTDVEGI
-1184 KTDVEGIKTDVG
+1184 KTDIG
-1196 VVKTDVEGVKT
+1196 VVKTDVERVKT
-1207 EVESVKADVESVKTD
+1207 EVESVKADVKSVKTD

-1255 YPNSGNGIL
+1255 YPNLGNGIL

-1316 RGKGSSM
+1316 HGKGSSM

-1376 TPTSQNIFDTKYS
+1376 TPTAQNIFDTKYS

>member
-14 FDTREEAIAYMLQD
+14 FDTREEAIEYMLHD

-36 ANTDRSQTFSLY
+36 ANADRSQTFSLY

-149 NDNNV
+149 NDNNT

-395 YITAKGEVQQLS
+395 YITAKGDVQQLS

-414 EEWTVSNDGHS
+414 EEWTVNNDGHS

-455 VEKGDGLFVK
+455 VEKGDGLYVK

-556 TDTNNPKVGIKVSSF
+556 TDTNNPKVGVKVSSF

-645 PNVEVPVRTL
+645 PNVEVPVRAL

-678 TALDNSQD
+678 TAVDNSQD

-725 AEIERSIAKDGEHT
+725 AEIERSIAKDGEHA

-753 KDVKAEVARATAKDT
+753 KDVKAEIARATAKDT
-768 ELTSSVSAIEKKV
+768 
-781 TDIGTSSDKVKSDLA
+781 
-796 SEIARATAKDAE
+796 E

-845 GELEA
+845 GELKD

-863 TSIKTNLEKEST
+863 TNIKANLEKEST
-875 RATTAESV
+875 RAATAEGV

-943 TLSNDDEQGLYA
+943 TLSNGDEQGLYA

-997 DNKELVILYKT
+997 DNKELVITYKT

-1039 LRKAHNVGEKDVL
+1039 LRKAHNVGENDVL

-1100 VETLTENVNAN
+1100 VETLSGSVKTN
-1111 LDELKDLERASLGV
+1111 LEELKNLEGASLGV

-1137 TDAHFINTAKS
+1137 TDAHFINTANS

-1184 KTDVEGIKTDVG
+1184 KTDVG

-1207 EVESVKADVESVKTD
+1207 EVESVKADVKSVKTE
-1222 VEGIKTTSEEKSKE
+1222 VEGIKTTSEGTSKE

-1255 YPNSGNGIL
+1255 YPNRGNGIL

-1376 TPTSQNIFDTKYS
+1376 TPTAQNIFDTRYS

>member
-14 FDTREEAIAYMLQD
+14 FDTREEAIAYMLHD

-58 VDDETNPHII
+58 ADDETNPHII
-68 LAVGAVSNQNEG
+68 LAVGAVSNQDEG

-92 IDNTEKEISTLDE
+92 IDNTEQEIATLDE

-149 NDNNV
+149 NDNNA

-195 NDYLTGGTYSVE
+195 NNYLTGGTYSVE

-236 EDANSPIVL
+236 EDAKSPIVL
-245 TRDKVLYEKDTV
+245 TRDKVLYEKDTA

-274 RISKDV
+274 RISEDV

-414 EEWTVSNDGHS
+414 EEWTVNNDGHS

-471 KYSDNSSVKDEISS
+471 RYSDNSSVKDEISS

-530 IEHLSDEVASK
+530 IEHLSDDVASK

-547 KDNTVVVDN
+547 KDNTVFVDN

-645 PNVEVPVRTL
+645 PNVEVPVRAL

-678 TALDNSQD
+678 TAVDNSQD

-781 TDIGTSSDKVKSDLA
+781 TDIGTSSD
-796 SEIARATAKDAE
+796 
-808 LTSSVS
+808 
-814 AIEKKVTDIGTSSDT
+814 T

-845 GELEA
+845 GELED

-875 RATTAESV
+875 RATTAESA

-943 TLSNDDEQGLYA
+943 TLSNGDEQGLYA

-997 DNKELVILYKT
+997 DNKELVISYRT

-1125 VRPGEEVTYVPH
+1125 VRPGEKVTYVPH
-1137 TDAHFINTAKS
+1137 TDAHFINTANS

-1154 LLDVAIFDV
+1154 LLDVAIFNV

-1169 VKNDVKGIKTDVEGI
+1169 VKTDVKGIKTDVESVKTDVEGVKTDVEGI
-1184 KTDVEGIKTDVG
+1184 KTDVES
-1196 VVKTDVEGVKT
+1196 VKT
-1207 EVESVKADVESVKTD
+1207 DVESVKTD
-1222 VEGIKTTSEEKSKE
+1222 VEGIKTTSEGTTKE

-1255 YPNSGNGIL
+1255 YPNRGNGIL

-1294 TAKLYAEGADT
+1294 TAKLYAEGTDT

-1376 TPTSQNIFDTKYS
+1376 TPTAQNIFDTKYS

>member
-14 FDTREEAIAYMLQD
+14 FDTREEAISYMLND

-92 IDNTEKEISTLDE
+92 IDNTEREISTLDE

-149 NDNNV
+149 NDNNA

-168 YVNMTYDKETDKIT
+168 YVNMTYDKDTDKIT

-414 EEWTVSNDGHS
+414 EEWTVNNDGHS

-455 VEKGDGLFVK
+455 VEKGDGLYVK

-645 PNVEVPVRTL
+645 PNVEVPVRAL

-678 TALDNSQD
+678 TAVDNSQD

-796 SEIARATAKDAE
+796 SEIARATAKDTE

-814 AIEKKVTDIGTSSDT
+814 AIEKKVTDIGASSDT

-875 RATTAESV
+875 RAATAESV

-927 AVKVSAKIAN
+927 AVKVSAKIAK

-983 LGAGSIVETITYDK
+983 LGAGSIVETITYNK
-997 DNKELVILYKT
+997 DDKELVISYRT
-1008 AGGREETVSVSVE
+1008 AGGREDTVSVSVE

-1039 LRKAHNVGEKDVL
+1039 LRKAHNVGENDVL

-1086 IASTKTDVATVSGK
+1086 IASTKTDVTTVSGK

-1184 KTDVEGIKTDVG
+1184 KTDVG
-1196 VVKTDVEGVKT
+1196 VVKTDIEGVKT
-1207 EVESVKADVESVKTD
+1207 EVESVKADVKSVKTD
-1222 VEGIKTTSEEKSKE
+1222 VEGIKTTSEGTSKE

-1255 YPNSGNGIL
+1255 YPNRGNGIL

-1376 TPTSQNIFDTKYS
+1376 TPTAQNIFDTKYS

>member
-14 FDTREEAIAYMLQD
+14 FDTRDEAIAYMLHD

-168 YVNMTYDKETDKIT
+168 YVNMTYDKEADKIT

-645 PNVEVPVRTL
+645 PNVEVPVRAL

-753 KDVKAEVARATAKDT
+753 KDVKAEV
-768 ELTSSVSAIEKKV
+768 S
-781 TDIGTSSDKVKSDLA
+781 
-796 SEIARATAKDAE
+796 RATAKDAE

-875 RATTAESV
+875 RAATAESA

-915 TTSVKVDATNKS
+915 TTSIKVDATNKS

-997 DNKELVILYKT
+997 DNKKLVISYKT

-1137 TDAHFINTAKS
+1137 TDAHFINTANS

-1184 KTDVEGIKTDVG
+1184 KTDVG

-1207 EVESVKADVESVKTD
+1207 EVESVKADVKSVKAD

-1255 YPNSGNGIL
+1255 YPNRGNGIL

>member
-14 FDTREEAIAYMLQD
+14 FDTREEAIAYMLRD

-168 YVNMTYDKETDKIT
+168 YVNMTYDKEADKIT

-645 PNVEVPVRTL
+645 PNVEVPVRAL

-708 ALYVSSRKIN
+708 ALYVSSRQIN

-781 TDIGTSSDKVKSDLA
+781 TDIETSSDKVKSDLA
-796 SEIARATAKDAE
+796 SEIARATAKDTE

-927 AVKVSAKIAN
+927 AVKVSAKIAK

-997 DNKELVILYKT
+997 DNKELVISYKT
-1008 AGGREETVSVSVE
+1008 AGGREDTVSVSVE

-1086 IASTKTDVATVSGK
+1086 IASTKTDVTTVSGK

-1184 KTDVEGIKTDVG
+1184 KTDIG

-1207 EVESVKADVESVKTD
+1207 EVESVKADVKSVKTD

-1255 YPNSGNGIL
+1255 YPNRGNGIL

-1376 TPTSQNIFDTKYS
+1376 TPTAQNIFDTKYS

>member
-149 NDNNV
+149 NDNNA

-168 YVNMTYDKETDKIT
+168 YVNMTYDKEADKIT

-781 TDIGTSSDKVKSDLA
+781 TDIGTSSD
-796 SEIARATAKDAE
+796 
-808 LTSSVS
+808 
-814 AIEKKVTDIGTSSDT
+814 T

-875 RATTAESV
+875 RAATAESA

-927 AVKVSAKIAN
+927 AVKVSAKIAK

-997 DNKELVILYKT
+997 DNKELVISYKT
-1008 AGGREETVSVSVE
+1008 AGGREEKVSVSVE

-1100 VETLTENVNAN
+1100 VETLSGSVKTN
-1111 LDELKDLERASLGV
+1111 LEELKNLERASLGV

-1169 VKNDVKGIKTDVEGI
+1169 IKNDVKGI

-1207 EVESVKADVESVKTD
+1207 EVESVKADVKSVKAD

-1255 YPNSGNGIL
+1255 YPNRGNGIL

-1376 TPTSQNIFDTKYS
+1376 TPTAQNIFDTKYS

>member
-14 FDTREEAIAYMLQD
+14 FDTREEAIAYMLRD

-168 YVNMTYDKETDKIT
+168 YVNMTYDKDTDKIT

-307 NGENMKV
+307 DGENMKV

-414 EEWTVSNDGHS
+414 EEWTVNNDGHS

-455 VEKGDGLFVK
+455 VEKGDGLYVK

-781 TDIGTSSDKVKSDLA
+781 TDIGTSSD
-796 SEIARATAKDAE
+796 
-808 LTSSVS
+808 
-814 AIEKKVTDIGTSSDT
+814 T

-875 RATTAESV
+875 RATTAESA

-927 AVKVSAKIAN
+927 AVKVSAKIAK

-997 DNKELVILYKT
+997 DNKELVISYKT
-1008 AGGREETVSVSVE
+1008 AGGREDTVSVSVE

-1184 KTDVEGIKTDVG
+1184 KTDVG

-1207 EVESVKADVESVKTD
+1207 EVESVKADVKSVKTD

-1255 YPNSGNGIL
+1255 YPNRGNGIL

-1376 TPTSQNIFDTKYS
+1376 TPTAQNIFDTKYS

>member
-14 FDTREEAIAYMLQD
+14 FDTREEAIAYMLRD

-168 YVNMTYDKETDKIT
+168 YVNMTYDKDTDKIT

-214 MLKGKEIVVSLE
+214 MLKGNEIVVSLE

-490 DSEIKRAQNAEK
+490 DSEIKRAQNTEK

-645 PNVEVPVRTL
+645 PNVEVPVRAL

-781 TDIGTSSDKVKSDLA
+781 TDIGTSSD
-796 SEIARATAKDAE
+796 
-808 LTSSVS
+808 
-814 AIEKKVTDIGTSSDT
+814 T

-875 RATTAESV
+875 RAATAESA

-927 AVKVSAKIAN
+927 AVKVSAKIAK

-997 DNKELVILYKT
+997 DNKELVISYKT
-1008 AGGREETVSVSVE
+1008 AGGREDTVSVSVE

-1169 VKNDVKGIKTDVEGI
+1169 IKNDVKGI

-1207 EVESVKADVESVKTD
+1207 DVESIKTDVESVKTD
-1222 VEGIKTTSEEKSKE
+1222 VEGIKTTSEGTTKE

-1255 YPNSGNGIL
+1255 YPNHGNGIL

-1376 TPTSQNIFDTKYS
+1376 TPTAQNIFDTKYS

>member
-14 FDTREEAIAYMLQD
+14 FDTREEAIAYMLHD

-58 VDDETNPHII
+58 ADDETNPHII
-68 LAVGAVSNQNEG
+68 LAVGAVSNQDEG

-92 IDNTEKEISTLDE
+92 IDNTEQEIATLDE

-149 NDNNV
+149 NDNNA

-168 YVNMTYDKETDKIT
+168 YVNMTYDKDTDKIT

-195 NDYLTGGTYSVE
+195 NNYLTGGTYSVE

-236 EDANSPIVL
+236 EDAKSPIVL
-245 TRDKVLYEKDTV
+245 TRDKVLYEKDTA

-274 RISKDV
+274 RISEDV

-414 EEWTVSNDGHS
+414 EEWTVNNDGHS

-471 KYSDNSSVKDEISS
+471 RYSDNSSVKDEISS

-530 IEHLSDEVASK
+530 IEHLSDDVASK

-547 KDNTVVVDN
+547 KDNTVFVDN

-645 PNVEVPVRTL
+645 PNVEVPVRAL

-678 TALDNSQD
+678 TAVDNSQD

-753 KDVKAEVARATAKDT
+753 KDVKAEVARSTAKDT
-768 ELTSSVSAIEKKV
+768 
-781 TDIGTSSDKVKSDLA
+781 
-796 SEIARATAKDAE
+796 E

-845 GELEA
+845 GELED

-875 RATTAESV
+875 RAATAESA

-943 TLSNDDEQGLYA
+943 TLSNGDEQGLYA

-997 DNKELVILYKT
+997 DNKELVISYKT

-1137 TDAHFINTAKS
+1137 TDAHFINTANS

-1154 LLDVAIFDV
+1154 LLDVAIFNV

-1169 VKNDVKGIKTDVEGI
+1169 VKTDVKGIKTDVES
-1184 KTDVEGIKTDVG
+1184 
-1196 VVKTDVEGVKT
+1196 VKT
-1207 EVESVKADVESVKTD
+1207 DVESVKTD
-1222 VEGIKTTSEEKSKE
+1222 VEGIKTTSEGTTKE

-1255 YPNSGNGIL
+1255 YPNRGNGIL

-1294 TAKLYAEGADT
+1294 TAKLYAEGTDT

-1376 TPTSQNIFDTKYS
+1376 TPTAQDIFNTKYS